1 MKGFIFQLKSL
12 NLIPVLFIVVI
23 LCLANIGHASTT
35 VDPSRFLFVAKPG
48 SRVTGTI
55 KVTNPS
61 VQTAEV
67 SAIIYD
73 WTLNDADRMMTSEVG
88 TRKESLKGLIKF
100 NPQNFKIPPGESQI
114 VRFTLTAPKEGELFE
129 RRGIVFF
136 EEKNIIQNPD
146 GMGANLITQVG
157 STIYLAFEGM
167 RMAFNLIDARVEK
180 GSDGKCQGVIKIA
193 NQGAGHVRY
202 RISYKLINEKNALIN
217 ENQFSEKVILPQFE
231 RTISFPLPDRLAPG
245 KYNLLLKLSFVGTN
259 KSTSRTISFTV
270 EN

>member
-1 MKGFIFQLKSL
+1 MRLLLSGPKFMILITVLLIFIL
-12 NLIPVLFIVVI
+12 LIS
-23 LCLANIGHASTT
+23 NIIQASTT

-48 SRVTGTI
+48 ERVTGTI

-61 VQTAEV
+61 NQTAEV
-67 SAIIYD
+67 SATIYD
-73 WTLNDADRMMTSEVG
+73 WTLNNADRMITSEVG

-100 NPQNFKIPPGESQI
+100 NPQNFKIPPGDSQI

-136 EEKNIIQNPD
+136 EEKSVIQNPE

-167 RMAFNLIDARVEK
+167 RMVFNLKDVRIEK
-180 GSDGKCQGVIKIA
+180 SVAGKYQGVLAIV

-202 RISYKLINEKNALIN
+202 RISYKLINEKKALIH
-217 ENQFSEKVILPQFE
+217 ENQLTEKVILPQFE
-231 RTISFPLPDRLAPG
+231 RQVIFPLPEKLAPG
-245 KYNLLLKLSFVGTN
+245 KYNLLLKLNFLGTN

-270 EN
+270 EE

>member
-1 MKGFIFQLKSL
+1 MRQFLAQPKFKI
-12 NLIPVLFIVVI
+12 LIPVLLIFII
-23 LCLANIGHASTT
+23 GLTNIIQASTT

-61 VQTAEV
+61 AQTAEV
-67 SAIIYD
+67 SATIYD
-73 WTLNDADRMMTSEVG
+73 WTLNNADRMITSEVG

-100 NPQNFKIPPGESQI
+100 NPQNFKIAPGESQI

-136 EEKNIIQNPD
+136 EEKNLVQNPD

-167 RMAFNLIDARVEK
+167 RMAFNLIDARVEED
-180 GSDGKCQGVIKIA
+180 SDGKCQGVLRIA
-193 NQGAGHVRY
+193 NQGVGHVRY
-202 RISYKLINEKNALIN
+202 RISYKLINEKKALIH

-231 RTISFPLPDRLAPG
+231 RKISFPLPDKLAPG
-245 KYNLLLKLSFVGTN
+245 KYNLLLKLSFLGAN

-270 EN
+270 GN

>member
-1 MKGFIFQLKSL
+1 MKLFLFQPKF
-12 NLIPVLFIVVI
+12 LISVLLILI
-23 LCLANIGHASTT
+23 LCLSNIIQASTT

-61 VQTAEV
+61 NQTAEV

-73 WTLNDADRMMTSEVG
+73 WTLNDADRMVTSEVG

-100 NPQNFKIPPGESQI
+100 NPQNFKINPGESQI
-114 VRFTLTAPKEGELFE
+114 VRFTLTAPKEGDLFE

-136 EEKNIIQNPD
+136 EEKSMIQNPE

-167 RMAFNLIDARVEK
+167 RMAFNLKDARVEK
-180 GSDGKCQGVIKIA
+180 NAEGKYQGVVTIA

-202 RISYKLINEKNALIN
+202 RISYKLINEKKALIH

-231 RTISFPLPDRLAPG
+231 RNVSFPLPDKLAPG
-245 KYNLLLKLSFVGTN
+245 KYNLLLKLSFLGTN
-259 KSTSRTISFTV
+259 KSTSRTIPFIV
-270 EN
+270 GN

>member
-1 MKGFIFQLKSL
+1 MRQILSHSKSL
-12 NLIPVLFIVVI
+12 ILISGLLIFI
-23 LCLANIGHASTT
+23 LCLSNMIQASTT

-61 VQTAEV
+61 AQIAEV

-73 WTLNDADRMMTSEVG
+73 WTLNNTDRMITSEVG
-88 TRKESLKGLIKF
+88 TRKETLKGLIKF
-100 NPQNFKIPPGESQI
+100 NPQNFKIAPGESQI

-136 EEKNIIQNPD
+136 EEKNIIQNPE

-167 RMAFNLIDARVEK
+167 RMAFNLVDAQVEK
-180 GSDGKCQGVIKIA
+180 GSDGKYQGVLKIA

-202 RISYKLINEKNALIN
+202 RISYKLINEKKALIH

-231 RTISFPLPDRLAPG
+231 RKISFPLPDKLAPG
-245 KYNLLLKLSFVGTN
+245 KYNLLMKLNFLGTN
-259 KSTSRTISFTV
+259 KSTNRTITFTV
-270 EN
+270 GN